1 MHLQFLLD
9 LINETVVISAM
20 ESLEKMTD
28 SDSDSRNFKNFDC
41 DSMLANKLT
50 LLLIKIMW

>member
-20 ESLEKMTD
+20 ESLGKMT
-28 SDSDSRNFKNFDC
+28 DSDSRNFKNFDC
-41 DSMLANKLT
+41 DSTLANKLT